1 MGLDLVVSALILV
14 AAIRGWLKGFVVQ
27 AIRLGGV
34 IAAVYVAAPVRHE
47 VRPYVEPYL
56 QTIRFDLL
64 DRMLW
69 WACGIVAYF
78 VIVGA
83 ASLIVAVA
91 RRPRFGIEEPKR
103 GDQFAGFGLGI
114 IKGLVLA
121 SFAVAGLQSYGEPY
135 LAKLTWVNEQS
146 RSSYA
151 WEWSTAYHP
160 AARMWNAPP
169 VQHFVTHIQRMGLMT
184 PTESKG
190 KTPDDA
196 PEKTMRTASRM
207 PPLEVAG
214 NPWSVDRPTE
224 GVDANRR

>member
-1 MGLDLVVSALILV
+1 MGLDLALSALILV

-34 IAAVYVAAPVRHE
+34 ISAVYVAAPFRDE
-47 VRPYVEPYL
+47 AKPYVEPYL
-56 QTIRFDLL
+56 RTVKLELL

-69 WACGIVAYF
+69 WACGFIAYF
-78 VIVGA
+78 VIVGV
-83 ASLIVAVA
+83 ASLIVAVS

-135 LAKLTWVNEQS
+135 LAKFTWINEQS

-151 WEWSTAYHP
+151 WEWNTAYHP

-169 VQHFVTHIQRMGLMT
+169 VQHFVTHIRRMGLTT
-184 PTESKG
+184 PPESKD
-190 KTPDDA
+190 KTPDAA
-196 PEKTMRTASRM
+196 PEKTVQTASRT
-207 PPLEVAG
+207 PPLEVPA
-214 NPWSVDRPTE
+214 NAWPLDNTADQA
-224 GVDANRR
+224 DADQR